1 MPERKDVT
9 EDLERRFKLQE
20 EAKAEARRL
29 KQLTTQSP
37 ASQTVQAEG

>member
-20 EAKAEARRL
+20 EAKAAERAAKL
-29 KQLTTQSP
+29 QQTQPSAEPATTRP
-37 ASQTVQAEG
+37 